1 MIENALEALTP
12 LDRNAL
18 QNLIQYAASR
28 TRSIGLAYVTNHA
41 RFTEVQKQAYI
52 IHFSNE
58 LLIGSYIVGYAVA
71 LHGTVISIPSTLRRL
86 MKFITQSRLSNISSL
101 LHTVTEHNP
110 TEHLLAYY
118 SGDWWTDYPSS
129 VTVSDSSRPVT
140 TVTALIENWKVQ
152 KRNAIALDSRHIVD
166 AANFSG
172 LTLDELRE
180 ARSVAIDTLSILEL
194 EADMNMRQLD
204 LVNTR
209 IIEMNDLDK
218 KLSALAGRSPAE
230 IPEIWLQGSKGE
242 DQTGHT

>member
-1 MIENALEALTP
+1 MIETALEALRL

-28 TRSIGLAYVTNHA
+28 DRSIGLAYVTNHA
-41 RFTEVQKQAYI
+41 RFTEEQKETYI
-52 IHFSNE
+52 THFSNE
-58 LLIGSYIVGYAVA
+58 L
-71 LHGTVISIPSTLRRL
+71 
-86 MKFITQSRLSNISSL
+86 SRLSNVSSL

-129 VTVSDSSRPVT
+129 LSVSNSSCPVT
-140 TVTALIENWKVQ
+140 TVTALVEHWKVQ
-152 KRNAIALDSRHIVD
+152 KRNVIALDSRHIVD

-180 ARSVAIDTLSILEL
+180 ARSVANDTLSILEL

-204 LVNTR
+204 LVNGR
-209 IIEMNDLDK
+209 IIEMNDLDE
-218 KLSALAGRSPAE
+218 KLSALAGRLPAA
-230 IPEIWLQGSKGE
+230 IPEIWLQGRKGE
-242 DQTGHT
+242 DRIGHI